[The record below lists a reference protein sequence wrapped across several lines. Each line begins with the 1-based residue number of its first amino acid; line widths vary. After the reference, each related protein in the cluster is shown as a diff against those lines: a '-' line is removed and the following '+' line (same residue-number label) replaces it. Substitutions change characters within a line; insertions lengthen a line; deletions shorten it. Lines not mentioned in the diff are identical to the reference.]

1 MLLEQKKLFI
11 GDISTLPINIQ
22 NEIMNIKNNILLNH
36 EDIFAYSQEITNKLS
51 EMSTRI
57 LDSIKENTIPDTES
71 MFLELMNQLNQID
84 TMDSKK
90 NLFQKLFKKTNI
102 DTLLTRYESVS
113 VVVSEVK
120 NKLIQTEYQ
129 LKKDI
134 KISEKFLENNF
145 EYIQELDKYIAA
157 GIIKINEEENAI
169 ACKKLEIDN
178 KDLLAVQELSMRE
191 SNLNTFKRKIHD
203 LKLQR
208 AISIQNISQLMLLKD
223 GNTVLIEKIEDSIN
237 SVIPLWQSQIVISIQ
252 TMRQDNG
259 AKLQQSV
266 SNATNTLLRQNAKA
280 LKESTVAVATELEK
294 DIVDIDTL
302 KYSNEQLISTISNIK
317 EIKEIGEEK
326 RNEVID
332 ELAKLHLQLNQTLL
346 ECK

>member
-102 DTLLTRYESVS
+102 DTLFTRYESVS

-191 SNLNTFKRKIHD
+191 SNLNTFKRKIHN

-317 EIKEIGEEK
+317 EIQEIGEEK

>member
-102 DTLLTRYESVS
+102 ATLLTRYESVS

-120 NKLIQTEYQ
+120 SKLIQTEYQ

-191 SNLNTFKRKIHD
+191 SNLNTFKRKIHN

-317 EIKEIGEEK
+317 EIQEIGEEK

-346 ECK
+346 GCK

>member
-102 DTLLTRYESVS
+102 ATLLTRYESVS

-191 SNLNTFKRKIHD
+191 SNLNTFKRKIHN

-317 EIKEIGEEK
+317 EIQEIGEEK

>member
-22 NEIMNIKNNILLNH
+22 NEIMNIKSNILLNH
-36 EDIFAYSQEITNKLS
+36 DDIFNYSQEITNKLS

-90 NLFQKLFKKTNI
+90 NLFRKLFKKTNI

-157 GIIKINEEENAI
+157 GIIKINEEENSI
-169 ACKKLEIDN
+169 TCKKLEID
-178 KDLLAVQELSMRE
+178 KEDLLAVQELSMRE
-191 SNLNTFKRKIHD
+191 SNLNTFKRKIHN

>member
-36 EDIFAYSQEITNKLS
+36 DDIFAYSQEITNKLS

-90 NLFQKLFKKTNI
+90 NLFRKLFKKTNI
-102 DTLLTRYESVS
+102 DTLLTRYETVS

-157 GIIKINEEENAI
+157 GIIKINEEETAI
-169 ACKKLEIDN
+169 ACKKLEID
-178 KDLLAVQELSMRE
+178 KEDLLAVQELSMRE
-191 SNLNTFKRKIHD
+191 SNLNTFKRKIHN

-259 AKLQQSV
+259 AKIQQSV

-280 LKESTVAVATELEK
+280 LKDSTVAVATELEK

-317 EIKEIGEEK
+317 EIQEIGEEK

-332 ELAKLHLQLNQTLL
+332 ELTKLQLQLNQTLL
-346 ECK
+346 ELK

>member
-90 NLFQKLFKKTNI
+90 NLFRKLFKKTNI

-191 SNLNTFKRKIHD
+191 SNLNTFKRKIHN

-317 EIKEIGEEK
+317 EIQEIGEEK

>member
-90 NLFQKLFKKTNI
+90 NLFRKLFKKTNI

-157 GIIKINEEENAI
+157 GIIKINEEENSI
-169 ACKKLEIDN
+169 TCKKLEID
-178 KDLLAVQELSMRE
+178 KEDLLAVQELSMRE
-191 SNLNTFKRKIHD
+191 SNLNTFKRKIHN

>member
-1 MLLEQKKLFI
+1 MLKKKKKLFI
-11 GDISTLPINIQ
+11 GDISTLPVNVQ

-90 NLFQKLFKKTNI
+90 NLFRKLFKKTNI

-113 VVVSEVK
+113 LVVSEVK

-145 EYIQELDKYIAA
+145 DYIQELDKYIAA

-178 KDLLAVQELSMRE
+178 EDLLAVQELSMRE
-191 SNLNTFKRKIHD
+191 SNLNTFKRKIHN

>member
-90 NLFQKLFKKTNI
+90 NLFRKLFKKTNI

-169 ACKKLEIDN
+169 TCKKLEID
-178 KDLLAVQELSMRE
+178 KEDLLAVQELSMRE
-191 SNLNTFKRKIHD
+191 SNLNTFKRKIHN

>member
-1 MLLEQKKLFI
+1 
-11 GDISTLPINIQ
+11 
-22 NEIMNIKNNILLNH
+22 
-36 EDIFAYSQEITNKLS
+36 
-51 EMSTRI
+51 
-57 LDSIKENTIPDTES
+57 
-71 MFLELMNQLNQID
+71 
-84 TMDSKK
+84 
-90 NLFQKLFKKTNI
+90 
-102 DTLLTRYESVS
+102 
-113 VVVSEVK
+113 
-120 NKLIQTEYQ
+120 
-129 LKKDI
+129 
-134 KISEKFLENNF
+134 
-145 EYIQELDKYIAA
+145 
-157 GIIKINEEENAI
+157 
-169 ACKKLEIDN
+169 
-178 KDLLAVQELSMRE
+178 
-191 SNLNTFKRKIHD
+191 
-203 LKLQR
+203 
-208 AISIQNISQLMLLKD
+208 MLLKD

>member
-22 NEIMNIKNNILLNH
+22 NEIMNIKNNILLN
-36 EDIFAYSQEITNKLS
+36 
-51 EMSTRI
+51 
-57 LDSIKENTIPDTES
+57 
-71 MFLELMNQLNQID
+71 QLNQID
-84 TMDSKK
+84 TIDSKK

-191 SNLNTFKRKIHD
+191 SNLNTFKRKIHN

-317 EIKEIGEEK
+317 EIQEIGEEK

>member
-11 GDISTLPINIQ
+11 GDISTLPVNVQ

-90 NLFQKLFKKTNI
+90 NLFRKLFKKTNI

-113 VVVSEVK
+113 LVVSEVK

-145 EYIQELDKYIAA
+145 DYIQELDKYIAA

-178 KDLLAVQELSMRE
+178 EDLLAVQELSMRE
-191 SNLNTFKRKIHD
+191 SNLNTFKRKIHN

>member
-84 TMDSKK
+84 TMNSKK

-191 SNLNTFKRKIHD
+191 SNLNTFKRKIHN

>member
-11 GDISTLPINIQ
+11 GDISTLPVNIQ

-90 NLFQKLFKKTNI
+90 NLFRKLFKKTNI

-191 SNLNTFKRKIHD
+191 SNLNTFKRKIHN

-259 AKLQQSV
+259 AKLQQSA

-317 EIKEIGEEK
+317 EIQEIGEEK

>member
-1 MLLEQKKLFI
+1 MLLEQKKLFM
-11 GDISTLPINIQ
+11 GDISTLPINVQ

-36 EDIFAYSQEITNKLS
+36 DDIFAYSQEITNKLS

-57 LDSIKENTIPDTES
+57 LDSIKENTISDTES

-84 TMDSKK
+84 TMNSKQ

-102 DTLLTRYESVS
+102 DTLLTRYETVS

-157 GIIKINEEENAI
+157 GIIKINEEENSI
-169 ACKKLEIDN
+169 ACKKLEID
-178 KDLLAVQELSMRE
+178 KEDLLAVQELSMRE
-191 SNLNTFKRKIHD
+191 SNLNTFKRKIHN

-208 AISIQNISQLMLLKD
+208 TISIQNISQLMLLKD

-252 TMRQDNG
+252 TMRQNNST
-259 AKLQQSV
+259 KVQQSV
-266 SNATNTLLRQNAKA
+266 SNATNTLLRQNSKA
-280 LKESTVAVATELEK
+280 LKESTIAVATELEK

-317 EIKEIGEEK
+317 EIQEIGEEK

-332 ELAKLHLQLNQTLL
+332 ELTKLQLQLNQTLL
-346 ECK
+346 ELK

>member
-169 ACKKLEIDN
+169 AYKKLEID
-178 KDLLAVQELSMRE
+178 KEDLLAVQELSMRE
-191 SNLNTFKRKIHD
+191 SNLNTFKRKIHN

-280 LKESTVAVATELEK
+280 LNESTIAVATELEK

-317 EIKEIGEEK
+317 EIQEIGEEK

>member
-36 EDIFAYSQEITNKLS
+36 DDIFAYSQEITNKLS

-90 NLFQKLFKKTNI
+90 NLFRKLFKKTNI
-102 DTLLTRYESVS
+102 DTLLTRYETVS

-157 GIIKINEEENAI
+157 GIIKINEEETAI
-169 ACKKLEIDN
+169 ACKKLEID
-178 KDLLAVQELSMRE
+178 KEDLLAVQELSMRE
-191 SNLNTFKRKIHD
+191 SNLNTFKRKIHN

-259 AKLQQSV
+259 AKIQQSV

-280 LKESTVAVATELEK
+280 LKDSTVAVATELEK

-317 EIKEIGEEK
+317 EIQEIGEEK

>member
-11 GDISTLPINIQ
+11 GDISTLPVNIQ

-90 NLFQKLFKKTNI
+90 NLFRKLFKKTNI

-191 SNLNTFKRKIHD
+191 SNLNTFKRKIHN

-317 EIKEIGEEK
+317 EIQEIGEEK

>member
-191 SNLNTFKRKIHD
+191 SNLNTFKRKIHN

-317 EIKEIGEEK
+317 EIQEIGEEK

>member
-191 SNLNTFKRKIHD
+191 SNLNTFKRKIHN

>member
-36 EDIFAYSQEITNKLS
+36 DDIFAYSQEITNKLS

-90 NLFQKLFKKTNI
+90 NLFRKLFKKTNI
-102 DTLLTRYESVS
+102 DTLLTRYETVS

-157 GIIKINEEENAI
+157 GIIKINEEETAI
-169 ACKKLEIDN
+169 ACKKLEID
-178 KDLLAVQELSMRE
+178 KEDLLAVQELSMRE
-191 SNLNTFKRKIHD
+191 SNLNTFKRKIHN

-259 AKLQQSV
+259 AKIQQSV

-280 LKESTVAVATELEK
+280 LKDSTVAVATELEK

-317 EIKEIGEEK
+317 EIQEIGEEK

-346 ECK
+346 ELK

>member
-36 EDIFAYSQEITNKLS
+36 DDIFAYSQEITNKLS

-90 NLFQKLFKKTNI
+90 NLFRKLFKKTNI

-169 ACKKLEIDN
+169 ACKKLEIDK

-191 SNLNTFKRKIHD
+191 SNLNTFKRKIHN

-259 AKLQQSV
+259 ARIQQSV

>member
-36 EDIFAYSQEITNKLS
+36 DDIFAYSQEITNKLS

-90 NLFQKLFKKTNI
+90 NLFRKLFKKTNI

-169 ACKKLEIDN
+169 ACKKLEIDK

-191 SNLNTFKRKIHD
+191 SNLNTFKRKIHN

-259 AKLQQSV
+259 AKIQQSV

-317 EIKEIGEEK
+317 EIQEIGEEK

>member
-90 NLFQKLFKKTNI
+90 NLFRKLFKKTNI

-191 SNLNTFKRKIHD
+191 SNLNTFKRKIHN

-266 SNATNTLLRQNAKA
+266 SNATNTLLSQNAKA

-317 EIKEIGEEK
+317 EIQEIGEEK

>member
-90 NLFQKLFKKTNI
+90 NLFQKLLKKTNI

-191 SNLNTFKRKIHD
+191 SNLNTFKRKIHN

>member
-84 TMDSKK
+84 TMNSKK

-191 SNLNTFKRKIHD
+191 SNLNTFKRKIHN

-317 EIKEIGEEK
+317 EIQEIGEEK

>member
-280 LKESTVAVATELEK
+280 LKESTVAVVTELEK

>member
-84 TMDSKK
+84 TIDSKK

-191 SNLNTFKRKIHD
+191 SNLNTFKRKIHN

-317 EIKEIGEEK
+317 EIQEIGEEK

>member
-113 VVVSEVK
+113 VVFQK
-120 NKLIQTEYQ
+120 
-129 LKKDI
+129 
-134 KISEKFLENNF
+134 
-145 EYIQELDKYIAA
+145 
-157 GIIKINEEENAI
+157 
-169 ACKKLEIDN
+169 
-178 KDLLAVQELSMRE
+178 
-191 SNLNTFKRKIHD
+191 
-203 LKLQR
+203 
-208 AISIQNISQLMLLKD
+208 
-223 GNTVLIEKIEDSIN
+223 
-237 SVIPLWQSQIVISIQ
+237 
-252 TMRQDNG
+252 
-259 AKLQQSV
+259 
-266 SNATNTLLRQNAKA
+266 
-280 LKESTVAVATELEK
+280 
-294 DIVDIDTL
+294 
-302 KYSNEQLISTISNIK
+302 
-317 EIKEIGEEK
+317 
-326 RNEVID
+326 
-332 ELAKLHLQLNQTLL
+332 
-346 ECK
+346 

>member
-169 ACKKLEIDN
+169 ACKKLEID
-178 KDLLAVQELSMRE
+178 KEDLLAVQELSMRE
-191 SNLNTFKRKIHD
+191 SNLNTFKRKIHN

-317 EIKEIGEEK
+317 EIQEIGEEK